1 MEYVSS
7 ERKLLPYGMM
17 NFADIRLDNYYYVDK
32 TSFIPVIEQSDR
44 FFFFIRPR
52 RFGKSLTLN
61 MLQHYYD
68 VRTRDKFDALFG
80 DLYIGKHPTRDRNS
94 YLVLYLNFSGISG
107 ELHNYRQGLDA
118 HCNTS
123 FDYFCD
129 IYAEYLPKGI
139 KEVLNEKAGAVEQ
152 LDYLYH
158 QCELAGQQ
166 IYLFIDEYDHFTNA
180 ILSDAESIHRY
191 TEETHKEGYLRAFF
205 NRVKAGTYSSIKRCF
220 ITGVSPVTMDDL
232 TSGFNIGT
240 NYSLTPKFNA
250 MMGFTEDEV
259 REMLTYYST
268 KAPFH
273 HTVDELI
280 ELMKPW
286 YDNYCFAQECYD
298 QPTLYN
304 SNMVLYFVKNY
315 IDNNGKAP
323 RNMIES
329 NIRIDY
335 EKLRMLIRKDKEFAH
350 DASIIQTLVSQGYI
364 TGELKDGFPAA
375 NIVDSDNFVSLLY
388 YFGMLTVSGTY
399 KGKTK
404 LIIPN
409 QVVREQLYTY
419 LLNTYNE
426 ADLSFNNH
434 EKDELSSALAY
445 DGAWQSYFDYIADCL
460 KRYASQRD
468 KQKGESFVHGFTLAM
483 TAQNR
488 FYRPISEADTQSG
501 YVDIFLS
508 PMLEI
513 YPDMSHSYIIE
524 LKYARYK
531 DPESRVEELRAEAIA
546 QTNRYADTD
555 RVKNA
560 IGTTQLHK
568 IVVVY
573 KGMEM
578 RVCEEVRIKVDV
590 NQCYNFVC
598 FVGHFGKIRR
608 FRDSPS

>member
-1 MEYVSS
+1 MENISDS
-7 ERKLLPYGMM
+7 KLLPYGMM
-17 NFADIRLDNYYYVDK
+17 NFAVIRRDDYYYVDK
-32 TSFIPVIEQSDR
+32 TAFIPLIERSDR
-44 FFFFIRPR
+44 FFFFMRPR

-68 VRTRDKFDALFG
+68 VRTKDKFDSLFG
-80 DLYIGKHPTRDRNS
+80 DLYIGKHPTKDRNS
-94 YLVLYLNFSGISG
+94 YLVIKLNFSGITG
-107 ELHNYRQGLDA
+107 ELHNYRKSLDE
-118 HCNTS
+118 HCRIV

-129 IYAEYLPKGI
+129 VYADYLPEGI
-139 KEVLNEKAGAVEQ
+139 KEKMAEKDGVVSQFE
-152 LDYLYH
+152 YLFTECARVN
-158 QCELAGQQ
+158 QK
-166 IYLFIDEYDHFTNA
+166 IYLFIDEYDHFTNT
-180 ILSDAESIHRY
+180 ILSDVDSLNRY
-191 TEETHKEGYLRAFF
+191 TDETHKEGYLRAFF
-205 NRVKAGTYSSIKRCF
+205 NKIKSGTDSSIKRCF

-240 NYSLTPKFNA
+240 NYSLSPRFNE

-259 REMLTYYST
+259 RKMLTYYST
-268 KAPFH
+268 TSHFS

-286 YDNYCFAQECYD
+286 YDNYCFAQESYGR
-298 QPTLYN
+298 TTMYN

-315 IDNNGKAP
+315 IEYNGETPKD
-323 RNMIES
+323 MIED

-364 TGELKDGFPAA
+364 TGELKKGFPAA
-375 NIVDSDNFVSLLY
+375 SIIDPDNFVSLLY
-388 YFGMLTVSGTY
+388 YFGMLTISGTHE
-399 KGKTK
+399 GKCK
-404 LIIPN
+404 LTIPN

-419 LLNTYNE
+419 LLNTYND
-426 ADLSFNNH
+426 ANLSFSSY
-434 EKDELSSALAY
+434 EKNELSSALAY
-445 DGAWQSYFDYIADCL
+445 RGTWKTYFDYIADCL

-488 FYRPISEADTQSG
+488 FYRPISEADTQEG
-501 YVDIFLS
+501 YADIFLS
-508 PMLEI
+508 PLLDI
-513 YPDMSHSYIIE
+513 YPDMKHSYVIE
-524 LKYARYK
+524 LKYAKYK
-531 DPESRVEELRAEAIA
+531 DPENRVEELRLEGIA

-555 RVKNA
+555 TVKNA

-578 RVCEEVRIKVDV
+578 RVCEEV
-590 NQCYNFVC
+590 
-598 FVGHFGKIRR
+598 
-608 FRDSPS
+608 

>member
-7 ERKLLPYGMM
+7 GRKLLPYGMM

-129 IYAEYLPKGI
+129 IYAEYLPQGI

-426 ADLSFNNH
+426 ADLSFSNH

-445 DGAWQSYFDYIADCL
+445 DGAWQSYFNYIADCL

-524 LKYARYK
+524 LKYAKYK
-531 DPESRVEELRAEAIA
+531 DPESRVEELRAEGVSQA
-546 QTNRYADTD
+546 NRYADTD

-578 RVCEEVRIKVDV
+578 RVCEEV
-590 NQCYNFVC
+590 N
-598 FVGHFGKIRR
+598 
-608 FRDSPS
+608 S

>member
-7 ERKLLPYGMM
+7 DRKLLPYGMM
-17 NFADIRLDNYYYVDK
+17 NFEDIRLDNYYYVDK
-32 TSFIPVIEQSDR
+32 TSFIPLIEQSDR

-68 VRTRDKFDALFG
+68 VRTKDKFDSLFG
-80 DLYIGKHPTRDRNS
+80 DLYIGKHPTKDRNS
-94 YLVLYLNFSGISG
+94 YLVIKLNFSGITG
-107 ELHNYRQGLDA
+107 ELHNYRKSLDE
-118 HCNTS
+118 HCRIV

-129 IYAEYLPKGI
+129 VYADYLPEGI
-139 KEVLNEKAGAVEQ
+139 KEKMAEKDGAVSQFE
-152 LDYLYH
+152 YLFTECARVN
-158 QCELAGQQ
+158 QK
-166 IYLFIDEYDHFTNA
+166 IYLFIDEYDHFTNT
-180 ILSDAESIHRY
+180 ILSDVDSLNRY
-191 TEETHKEGYLRAFF
+191 TDETHKEGYLRAFF
-205 NRVKAGTYSSIKRCF
+205 NKIKSGTDSSIKRCF

-240 NYSLTPKFNA
+240 NYSLSPRFNE

-259 REMLTYYST
+259 RKMLTYYST
-268 KAPFH
+268 TSHFS

-286 YDNYCFAQECYD
+286 YDNYCFAQESYGR
-298 QPTLYN
+298 TTMYN

-315 IDNNGKAP
+315 IEYNGETPKD
-323 RNMIES
+323 MIED

-364 TGELKDGFPAA
+364 TGELKKGFPAA
-375 NIVDSDNFVSLLY
+375 SIIDTDNFVSLLY
-388 YFGMLTVSGTY
+388 YFGMLTISGTHE
-399 KGKTK
+399 GKCK
-404 LIIPN
+404 LTIPN

-419 LLNTYNE
+419 LLNTYND
-426 ADLSFNNH
+426 ANLSFSSY
-434 EKDELSSALAY
+434 EKNELSSALAY
-445 DGAWQSYFDYIADCL
+445 RGTWKTYFDYIADCL

-488 FYRPISEADTQSG
+488 FYRPISEADTQEG
-501 YVDIFLS
+501 YADIFLS
-508 PMLEI
+508 PLLDI
-513 YPDMSHSYIIE
+513 YPDMKHSYVIE
-524 LKYARYK
+524 LKYAKYK
-531 DPESRVEELRAEAIA
+531 DPENRVEELRLEGIA

-555 RVKNA
+555 TVKNA

-578 RVCEEVRIKVDV
+578 RVCEEV
-590 NQCYNFVC
+590 
-598 FVGHFGKIRR
+598 
-608 FRDSPS
+608 

>member
-388 YFGMLTVSGTY
+388 YFGMLTVSGTFE
-399 KGKTK
+399 GKTK

-426 ADLSFNNH
+426 ADLSFSNH

-445 DGAWQSYFDYIADCL
+445 RGAWQSSFDYIADCL

-524 LKYARYK
+524 LKYAKYK

-546 QTNRYADTD
+546 QANRYADTD

-578 RVCEEVRIKVDV
+578 RVCEEV
-590 NQCYNFVC
+590 N
-598 FVGHFGKIRR
+598 
-608 FRDSPS
+608 S

>member
-388 YFGMLTVSGTY
+388 YFGMLTVSGTFE
-399 KGKTK
+399 GKTK

-426 ADLSFNNH
+426 ADLSFSNH

-445 DGAWQSYFDYIADCL
+445 RGAWQSYFDYIADCL

-546 QTNRYADTD
+546 QANRYADTD

-578 RVCEEVRIKVDV
+578 RVCEEV
-590 NQCYNFVC
+590 NC
-598 FVGHFGKIRR
+598 
-608 FRDSPS
+608 

>member
-7 ERKLLPYGMM
+7 GRKLLPYGMM

-129 IYAEYLPKGI
+129 IYAEYLPQGI

-399 KGKTK
+399 KGKIK

-426 ADLSFNNH
+426 ADLSFSNH

-445 DGAWQSYFDYIADCL
+445 DGVWQSYFNYIADCL

-501 YVDIFLS
+501 YADIFLS

-524 LKYARYK
+524 LKYAKYK
-531 DPESRVEELRAEAIA
+531 DPESRVEELRAEGVSQA
-546 QTNRYADTD
+546 NRYADTD

-578 RVCEEVRIKVDV
+578 RVCEEV
-590 NQCYNFVC
+590 N
-598 FVGHFGKIRR
+598 
-608 FRDSPS
+608 S

>member
-7 ERKLLPYGMM
+7 GRKLLPYGMM

-129 IYAEYLPKGI
+129 IYAEYLPQGI

-445 DGAWQSYFDYIADCL
+445 DGAWQSYFNYIADCL

-531 DPESRVEELRAEAIA
+531 DPESRVEELRAEGVSQA
-546 QTNRYADTD
+546 NRYADTD

-578 RVCEEVRIKVDV
+578 RVCEEV
-590 NQCYNFVC
+590 N
-598 FVGHFGKIRR
+598 
-608 FRDSPS
+608 S

>member
-32 TSFIPVIEQSDR
+32 TPFIPVIEQSDR

-388 YFGMLTVSGTY
+388 YFGMLTVSGTFE
-399 KGKTK
+399 GKTK

-426 ADLSFNNH
+426 ADLSFSNH

-445 DGAWQSYFDYIADCL
+445 RGAWQSYFDYIADCL

-524 LKYARYK
+524 LKYAKYK

-546 QTNRYADTD
+546 QANRYADTD

-578 RVCEEVRIKVDV
+578 RVCEEV
-590 NQCYNFVC
+590 N
-598 FVGHFGKIRR
+598 
-608 FRDSPS
+608 S

>member
-1 MEYVSS
+1 MHRIMEYVSS

-578 RVCEEVRIKVDV
+578 RVCEEV
-590 NQCYNFVC
+590 N
-598 FVGHFGKIRR
+598 
-608 FRDSPS
+608 S

>member
-488 FYRPISEADTQSG
+488 FYRPISETDTQSG

-578 RVCEEVRIKVDV
+578 RVCEKV
-590 NQCYNFVC
+590 N
-598 FVGHFGKIRR
+598 
-608 FRDSPS
+608 S

>member
-152 LDYLYH
+152 LDYLYD

-578 RVCEEVRIKVDV
+578 RVCEEV
-590 NQCYNFVC
+590 N
-598 FVGHFGKIRR
+598 
-608 FRDSPS
+608 S